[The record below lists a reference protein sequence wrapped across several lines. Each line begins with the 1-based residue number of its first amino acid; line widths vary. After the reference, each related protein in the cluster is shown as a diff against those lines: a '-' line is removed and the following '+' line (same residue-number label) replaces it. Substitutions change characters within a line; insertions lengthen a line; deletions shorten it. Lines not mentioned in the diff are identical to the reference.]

1 MYYLTSLLTAVF
13 FILPNNAGELEST
26 LSQDINAV
34 MTKVT
39 DWRHHFHEFPELSNR
54 EFKTQKSISEA
65 LIEMGLEPN
74 TDYGKT
80 GVVAFIRGQNPG
92 PLIALRADIDGLPV
106 TEKLNLSFSSKERT
120 LYQGND
126 VGIMHACG
134 HDAHIA
140 TLLGVASFISQNTDK
155 LNGDI
160 MLIFQPAEEGAPE
173 GEEGGAELMLKEGL
187 FVAEKPDAIFGMH
200 VSNSKHGQL
209 WTKPGPIMA
218 SAEAFR
224 IIVQGKQTHGSRPWN
239 GVDPII
245 AASDIAT
252 TLQTIVSR
260 RLNLL
265 DSQAVVTVGIMKAGT
280 RNNIIPSSAFME
292 GTIRTFQDSYADQI
306 REEIKLIAES
316 VAAAHHATATV
327 EFKVYGGY
335 PVTFNDEELARKYS
349 SSLSRASDGN
359 YYEAKVPRTGA
370 EDFSFFAQQVPGLFF
385 FLGVN
390 ALGVAESP
398 TNHSPYFYVDDSAL
412 NNGVKAFVNLVE
424 DFSDDY
430 NQGRLIN
437 N

>member
-1 MYYLTSLLTAVF
+1 MRYFVSLLTAVF

-74 TDYGKT
+74 TEYGKT

-306 REEIKLIAES
+306 RDEIKLIAEN

-335 PVTFNDEELARKYS
+335 PVTFNDEELANKYS
-349 SSLSRASDGN
+349 TSLSRASDGN
-359 YYEAKVPRTGA
+359 FYEAKVPRTGA

-390 ALGVAESP
+390 SPGVEESP

-412 NNGVKAFVNLVE
+412 TNGVKAFINLVE
-424 DFSDDY
+424 DFSSDY
-430 NQGRLIN
+430 NDKS
-437 N
+437 

>member
-1 MYYLTSLLTAVF
+1 MACETISAEDLRNQLAL
-13 FILPNNAGELEST
+13 
-26 LSQDINAV
+26 DIPGV

-39 DWRHHFHEFPELSNR
+39 DCRHYFHEFPELSNR
-54 EFKTQKSISEA
+54 EYKTQESIAEA

-74 TDYGKT
+74 LNYGIT
-80 GVVAFIRGQNPG
+80 GVTAFIRGQNAG

-106 TEKLNLSFSSKERT
+106 TEKLNLPFSSKVKT
-120 LYQGND
+120 TYQGNE
-126 VGIMHACG
+126 VGVMHACG

-140 TLLGVASFISQNTDK
+140 VLLGVASFLSQNTDK

-160 MLIFQPAEEGAPE
+160 LLIFQPAEEGAPE
-173 GEEGGAELMLKEGL
+173 GEEGGAELMLNQGL
-187 FVAEKPDAIFGMH
+187 FDAEKPDAIFGMH
-200 VSNSKHGQL
+200 VANFKNGQI

-224 IIVQGKQTHGSRPWN
+224 ITVQGRQTHGSRPWS

-280 RNNIIPSSAFME
+280 RNNIIPSTAMLE
-292 GTIRTFQDSYADQI
+292 GTIRTFKDSYADQI
-306 REEIKLIAES
+306 RDEIKLIAEK
-316 VAAAHHATATV
+316 VAEAHHASAEV

-335 PVTFNDEELARKYS
+335 PVTVNDEDLVRNFSPSLMEAANGDFFEAR
-349 SSLSRASDGN
+349 
-359 YYEAKVPRTGA
+359 VPRTGA
-370 EDFSFFAQQVPGLFF
+370 EDFSFYAQQVPGLFF

-390 ALGVAESP
+390 APGVEDSP

-412 NNGVKAFVNLVE
+412 TNGVKAFVNLVE
-424 DFSDDY
+424 DFSVKF
-430 NQGRLIN
+430 NSN
-437 N
+437 

>member
-1 MYYLTSLLTAVF
+1 MRYFVSLPTAVF

-74 TDYGKT
+74 TEYGKT

-306 REEIKLIAES
+306 RDEIKLIAEN

-335 PVTFNDEELARKYS
+335 PVTFNDEELANKYS
-349 SSLSRASDGN
+349 TSLSRASDGN
-359 YYEAKVPRTGA
+359 FYEAKVPRTGA

-390 ALGVAESP
+390 SPGVEESP

-412 NNGVKAFVNLVE
+412 TNGVKAFINLVE
-424 DFSDDY
+424 DFSSDY
-430 NQGRLIN
+430 NDEA
-437 N
+437 

>member
-1 MYYLTSLLTAVF
+1 MKKLFLFLILLMAF
-13 FILPNNAGELEST
+13 ESISAKD
-26 LSQDINAV
+26 LRNQLAIDIPGV

-54 EFKTQKSISEA
+54 EYKTQESIAEA

-74 TDYGKT
+74 LNYGIT
-80 GVVAFIRGQNPG
+80 GVTAFIRGQNAG

-106 TEKLNLSFSSKERT
+106 TEKLNLPFSSKAKT
-120 LYQGND
+120 TYQGNE
-126 VGIMHACG
+126 VGVMHACG

-140 TLLGVASFISQNTDK
+140 VLLGVASFLSQNTDK

-160 MLIFQPAEEGAPE
+160 LLIFQPAEEGAPE
-173 GEEGGAELMLKEGL
+173 GEEGGAELMLKQGL
-187 FVAEKPDAIFGMH
+187 FEAEKPDAIFGMH
-200 VSNSKHGQL
+200 VANFKNGQI

-224 IIVQGKQTHGSRPWN
+224 IKVQGKQTHGSRPWS

-280 RNNIIPSSAFME
+280 RNNIIPSTAMLE
-292 GTIRTFQDSYADQI
+292 GTIRTFKDSYTDQI
-306 REEIKLIAES
+306 RDEIKLISEKVAE
-316 VAAAHHATATV
+316 AHHASAEV
-327 EFKVYGGY
+327 EFRVYGGY
-335 PVTFNDEELARKYS
+335 PVTVNDESLVRDFS
-349 SSLSRASDGN
+349 SSLM
-359 YYEAKVPRTGA
+359 EAANGDFYQARVPRTGA
-370 EDFSFFAQQVPGLFF
+370 EDFSFYAQQVPGLFF

-390 ALGVAESP
+390 APGVEDSP

-412 NNGVKAFVNLVE
+412 TNGVKAFVNLVE
-424 DFSDDY
+424 DFSGQF
-430 NQGRLIN
+430 NSN
-437 N
+437 

>member
-1 MYYLTSLLTAVF
+1 MRYFVSLLTAVF

-74 TDYGKT
+74 TEYGKT
-80 GVVAFIRGQNPG
+80 GVVAFIRGQNSG

-306 REEIKLIAES
+306 RDEIKLIAEN

-335 PVTFNDEELARKYS
+335 PVTFNDEELANKYS
-349 SSLSRASDGN
+349 TSLSRASDGN
-359 YYEAKVPRTGA
+359 FYEAKVPRTGA

-390 ALGVAESP
+390 SPGVEESP

-412 NNGVKAFVNLVE
+412 TNGVKAFINLVE
-424 DFSDDY
+424 DFSSDY
-430 NQGRLIN
+430 NDEA
-437 N
+437 

>member
-1 MYYLTSLLTAVF
+1 MRYFFSLLTSLFL
-13 FILPNNAGELEST
+13 ILPISSGELAST
-26 LSQDINAV
+26 LDQNLSGV

-39 DWRHHFHEFPELSNR
+39 DWRHHFHQYPELSNR

-74 TDYGKT
+74 TSYGKT
-80 GVVAFIRGQNPG
+80 GVTAFIRGQNPG

-106 TEKLNLSFSSKERT
+106 TEKLNLPFSSKERT
-120 LYQGND
+120 NYQGND
-126 VGIMHACG
+126 VGVMHACG

-140 TLLGVASFISQNTDK
+140 TLLGVASFLSQNTDK
-155 LNGDI
+155 LDGDI
-160 MLIFQPAEEGAPE
+160 LLIFQPAEEGAPE

-187 FVAEKPDAIFGMH
+187 FEAEKPDAIFGMH

-224 IIVQGKQTHGSRPWN
+224 IIVEGKQTHGSRPWN

-306 REEIKLIAES
+306 RDEIKLIAEN

-335 PVTFNDEELARKYS
+335 PVTFNDEQLANKYS
-349 SSLSRASDGN
+349 SSLSRAADGN

-370 EDFSFFAQQVPGLFF
+370 EDVSFFAQQVPGLFF

-390 ALGVAESP
+390 SPGIDESP

-412 NNGVKAFVNLVE
+412 TNGVKAFINLVE
-424 DFSDDY
+424 DFSSDY
-430 NQGRLIN
+430 NDEA
-437 N
+437 

>member
-1 MYYLTSLLTAVF
+1 VRYFFSLLTSLFLIVP
-13 FILPNNAGELEST
+13 ISSGELAST
-26 LSQDINAV
+26 LNQNLSGV

-39 DWRHHFHEFPELSNR
+39 DWRHHFHQYPELSNR

-74 TDYGKT
+74 TSYGKT
-80 GVVAFIRGQNPG
+80 GVTAFIRGQNPG

-106 TEKLNLSFSSKERT
+106 TEKLNLPFSSKERT
-120 LYQGND
+120 NYQGND
-126 VGIMHACG
+126 VGVMHACG

-140 TLLGVASFISQNTDK
+140 TLLGVASFLSQNTDK
-155 LNGDI
+155 LDGDI
-160 MLIFQPAEEGAPE
+160 LLIFQPAEEGAPE

-187 FVAEKPDAIFGMH
+187 FEAEKPDAIFGMH

-224 IIVQGKQTHGSRPWN
+224 IIVEGKQTHGSRPWN

-306 REEIKLIAES
+306 RDEIKLIAEN

-335 PVTFNDEELARKYS
+335 PVTFNDEQLANKYS
-349 SSLSRASDGN
+349 SSLSRAADGN

-390 ALGVAESP
+390 SPGVDESP

-412 NNGVKAFVNLVE
+412 TNGVKAFINLVE
-424 DFSDDY
+424 DFSSDY
-430 NQGRLIN
+430 NDEA
-437 N
+437 

>member
-1 MYYLTSLLTAVF
+1 MKKLFLSL
-13 FILPNNAGELEST
+13 ILLMAFESISAKD
-26 LSQDINAV
+26 LRNQLAIDIPGV

-54 EFKTQKSISEA
+54 EYKTQESIAEA

-74 TDYGKT
+74 LNYGIT
-80 GVVAFIRGQNPG
+80 GVTAFIRGQNAG

-106 TEKLNLSFSSKERT
+106 TEKLNLPFSSKAKT
-120 LYQGND
+120 TYQGNE
-126 VGIMHACG
+126 VGVMHACG

-140 TLLGVASFISQNTDK
+140 VLLGVASFLSQNTDK

-160 MLIFQPAEEGAPE
+160 LLIFQPAEEGAPE
-173 GEEGGAELMLKEGL
+173 GEEGGAELMLKQGL
-187 FVAEKPDAIFGMH
+187 FEAEKPDAIFGMH
-200 VSNSKHGQL
+200 VANFKNGQI

-224 IIVQGKQTHGSRPWN
+224 IKVQGKQTHGSRPWS

-280 RNNIIPSSAFME
+280 RNNIIPSTAMLE
-292 GTIRTFQDSYADQI
+292 GTIRTFKDSYTDQI
-306 REEIKLIAES
+306 RDEIKLISEKVAE
-316 VAAAHHATATV
+316 AHHASAEV
-327 EFKVYGGY
+327 EFRVYGGY
-335 PVTFNDEELARKYS
+335 PVTVNDENLVRDFS
-349 SSLSRASDGN
+349 SSLM
-359 YYEAKVPRTGA
+359 EAANGDFYQARVPRTGA
-370 EDFSFFAQQVPGLFF
+370 EDFSFYAQQVPGLFF

-390 ALGVAESP
+390 APGVEDSP

-412 NNGVKAFVNLVE
+412 TNGVKAFVNLVE
-424 DFSDDY
+424 DFSGQF
-430 NQGRLIN
+430 NSN
-437 N
+437 

>member
-1 MYYLTSLLTAVF
+1 MRYFFSLLTSLFL
-13 FILPNNAGELEST
+13 ILPISSGELVST
-26 LSQDINAV
+26 LDQNLSGV

-39 DWRHHFHEFPELSNR
+39 DWSHHFHQYPELSNR

-74 TDYGKT
+74 TSYGKT
-80 GVVAFIRGQNPG
+80 GVTAFIRGQNPG

-106 TEKLNLSFSSKERT
+106 TEKLNLPFSSKERT
-120 LYQGND
+120 NYQGND
-126 VGIMHACG
+126 VGVMHACG

-140 TLLGVASFISQNTDK
+140 TLLGVASFLSQNTDK
-155 LNGDI
+155 LDGDI
-160 MLIFQPAEEGAPE
+160 LLIFQPAEEGAPE

-187 FVAEKPDAIFGMH
+187 FEAEKPDAIFGMH

-224 IIVQGKQTHGSRPWN
+224 IIVEGKQTHGSRPWN

-306 REEIKLIAES
+306 RDEIKLIAES

-335 PVTFNDEELARKYS
+335 PVTFNDEQLANKYS
-349 SSLSRASDGN
+349 SSLSRAADGN

-390 ALGVAESP
+390 SQGVDESP

-412 NNGVKAFVNLVE
+412 TNGVKAFINLVE
-424 DFSDDY
+424 DFSSDY
-430 NQGRLIN
+430 NDEA
-437 N
+437 

>member
-1 MYYLTSLLTAVF
+1 MRYFFSLLTSLFL
-13 FILPNNAGELEST
+13 ILPISAGDLASA
-26 LSQDINAV
+26 LDQNLNGI

-39 DWRHHFHEFPELSNR
+39 DWRHHFHKFPELSNR
-54 EFKTQKSISEA
+54 EFKTQKSISDA

-74 TDYGKT
+74 TEYGKT
-80 GVVAFIRGQNPG
+80 GVIAFIRGQNPG

-106 TEKLNLSFSSKERT
+106 TEKLNLPFSSKQRT
-120 LYQGND
+120 TYQGND

-140 TLLGVASFISQNTDK
+140 TLLGVASFLSQNTEK

-160 MLIFQPAEEGAPE
+160 LLIFQPAEEGAPE

-187 FVAEKPDAIFGMH
+187 FEAEMPDAIFGMH

-224 IIVQGKQTHGSRPWN
+224 ITVQGKQTHGSRPWN
-239 GVDPII
+239 GVDPIV

-306 REEIKLIAES
+306 RDEIKLIAEN
-316 VAAAHHATATV
+316 VAAAHHASATV
-327 EFKVYGGY
+327 EFKVYGSY
-335 PVTFNDEELARKYS
+335 PVTFNDEELANKYS
-349 SSLSRASDGN
+349 SSLSRASNGN

-390 ALGVAESP
+390 APGVDESP

-412 NNGVKAFVNLVE
+412 TNGVKAFINLVE
-424 DFSDDY
+424 DFSLDY
-430 NQGRLIN
+430 NDEN
-437 N
+437 

>member
-1 MYYLTSLLTAVF
+1 MRYYVSLLTAVF

-74 TDYGKT
+74 TEYGKT

-245 AASDIAT
+245 AASDIAS

-306 REEIKLIAES
+306 RDEIKLIAEN

-335 PVTFNDEELARKYS
+335 PVTFNDEELANKYS
-349 SSLSRASDGN
+349 TSLSRASDGN
-359 YYEAKVPRTGA
+359 FYEAKVPRTGA

-390 ALGVAESP
+390 SPGVEESP

-412 NNGVKAFVNLVE
+412 TNGVKAFINLVE
-424 DFSDDY
+424 DFSSDY
-430 NQGRLIN
+430 NDEA
-437 N
+437 

>member
-1 MYYLTSLLTAVF
+1 
-13 FILPNNAGELEST
+13 
-26 LSQDINAV
+26 
-34 MTKVT
+34 VT

-74 TDYGKT
+74 TEYGKT

-306 REEIKLIAES
+306 RDEIKLIAEN

-335 PVTFNDEELARKYS
+335 PVTFNDEELANKYS
-349 SSLSRASDGN
+349 TSLSRASDGN
-359 YYEAKVPRTGA
+359 FYEAKVPRTGA

-390 ALGVAESP
+390 SPGVEESP

-412 NNGVKAFVNLVE
+412 TNGVKAFINLVE
-424 DFSDDY
+424 DFSSDY
-430 NQGRLIN
+430 NDEA
-437 N
+437 

>member
-1 MYYLTSLLTAVF
+1 MRYFVSLLTAVF

-74 TDYGKT
+74 TEYGKT

-134 HDAHIA
+134 HDANIA
-140 TLLGVASFISQNTDK
+140 TLLGVASFLSQNTDK

-306 REEIKLIAES
+306 RDEIKLIAEN

-335 PVTFNDEELARKYS
+335 PVTFNDEELANKYS
-349 SSLSRASDGN
+349 TSLSRASDGN
-359 YYEAKVPRTGA
+359 FYEAKVPRTGA

-390 ALGVAESP
+390 SPGVEESP

-412 NNGVKAFVNLVE
+412 TNGVKAFINLVE
-424 DFSDDY
+424 DFSSDY
-430 NQGRLIN
+430 NDEA
-437 N
+437 

>member
-1 MYYLTSLLTAVF
+1 MRYFVSLLTAVF

-74 TDYGKT
+74 TEYGKT

-306 REEIKLIAES
+306 RDEIKLIAEN

-335 PVTFNDEELARKYS
+335 PVTFNDEELANKYS
-349 SSLSRASDGN
+349 TSLSRASDGN
-359 YYEAKVPRTGA
+359 FYEAKVPRTGA

-390 ALGVAESP
+390 SPGVEESP

-412 NNGVKAFVNLVE
+412 TNGVKAFINLVE
-424 DFSDDY
+424 DFSSDY
-430 NQGRLIN
+430 NDEG
-437 N
+437 

>member
-1 MYYLTSLLTAVF
+1 MKKLFLSL
-13 FILPNNAGELEST
+13 ILLMAFESISAKD
-26 LSQDINAV
+26 LRNQLAIDIPGV

-54 EFKTQKSISEA
+54 EYKTQESIAEA

-74 TDYGKT
+74 LNYGIT
-80 GVVAFIRGQNPG
+80 GVTAFIRGQNAG

-106 TEKLNLSFSSKERT
+106 TEKLNLPFSSKAKT
-120 LYQGND
+120 TYQGNE
-126 VGIMHACG
+126 VGVMHACG

-140 TLLGVASFISQNTDK
+140 VLLGVASFLSQNTDK

-160 MLIFQPAEEGAPE
+160 LLIFQPAEEGAPE
-173 GEEGGAELMLKEGL
+173 GEEGGAELMLKQGL
-187 FVAEKPDAIFGMH
+187 FEAEKPDAIFGMH
-200 VSNSKHGQL
+200 VANFKNGQI

-224 IIVQGKQTHGSRPWN
+224 IKVQGKQTHGSRPWS

-280 RNNIIPSSAFME
+280 RNNIIPSTAMLE
-292 GTIRTFQDSYADQI
+292 GTIRTFKDSYTDQI
-306 REEIKLIAES
+306 RDEIKLISEKVAE
-316 VAAAHHATATV
+316 AHHASAEV
-327 EFKVYGGY
+327 EFRVYGGY
-335 PVTFNDEELARKYS
+335 PVTVNDESLVRDFS
-349 SSLSRASDGN
+349 SSLM
-359 YYEAKVPRTGA
+359 EAANGDFYQARVPRTGA
-370 EDFSFFAQQVPGLFF
+370 EDFSFYAQQVPGLFF

-390 ALGVAESP
+390 APGVEDSP

-412 NNGVKAFVNLVE
+412 TNGVKAFVNLVE
-424 DFSDDY
+424 DFSDQF
-430 NQGRLIN
+430 NSN
-437 N
+437 

>member
-1 MYYLTSLLTAVF
+1 MHYFVSLLTAVF

-74 TDYGKT
+74 TEYGKT

-245 AASDIAT
+245 AASDIAS

-306 REEIKLIAES
+306 RDEIKLIAEN

-335 PVTFNDEELARKYS
+335 PVTFNDEELANKYS
-349 SSLSRASDGN
+349 TSLSRASDGN
-359 YYEAKVPRTGA
+359 FYEAKVPRTGA

-390 ALGVAESP
+390 SPGVEESP

-412 NNGVKAFVNLVE
+412 TNGVKAFINLVE
-424 DFSDDY
+424 DFSSDY
-430 NQGRLIN
+430 NDEA
-437 N
+437 

>member
-1 MYYLTSLLTAVF
+1 MRYFFSLLTSLFL
-13 FILPNNAGELEST
+13 ILPISSGELAST
-26 LSQDINAV
+26 LDQNLSGV

-39 DWRHHFHEFPELSNR
+39 DWRHHFHQYPELSNR

-74 TDYGKT
+74 TSYGKT
-80 GVVAFIRGQNPG
+80 GVTAFIRGQNPG

-106 TEKLNLSFSSKERT
+106 TEKLNLPFSSKERT
-120 LYQGND
+120 NYQGND
-126 VGIMHACG
+126 VGVMHACG

-140 TLLGVASFISQNTDK
+140 TLLGVASFLSQNTDK

-160 MLIFQPAEEGAPE
+160 LLIFQPAEEGAPE

-187 FVAEKPDAIFGMH
+187 FEAEKPDAIFGMH

-224 IIVQGKQTHGSRPWN
+224 IIVEGKQTHGSRPWN

-306 REEIKLIAES
+306 RDEIKLIAEN

-335 PVTFNDEELARKYS
+335 PVTFNDEQLANKYS
-349 SSLSRASDGN
+349 SSLSRAADGN

-390 ALGVAESP
+390 SPGVDESP

-412 NNGVKAFVNLVE
+412 TNGVKAFINLVE
-424 DFSDDY
+424 DFSSDY
-430 NQGRLIN
+430 NDEA
-437 N
+437 

>member
-1 MYYLTSLLTAVF
+1 MKKLFLSLIFLMVF
-13 FILPNNAGELEST
+13 ESISAED
-26 LSQDINAV
+26 LRNQLAIDIPGV

-54 EFKTQKSISEA
+54 EYKTQESIAQA

-74 TDYGKT
+74 LSYGIT
-80 GVVAFIRGQNPG
+80 GVTAFIRGQNAG

-106 TEKLNLSFSSKERT
+106 TEKLNLPFSSKEKT
-120 LYQGND
+120 TYQGNE
-126 VGIMHACG
+126 VGVMHACG

-140 TLLGVASFISQNTDK
+140 VLLGVASFLSQNTDK
-155 LNGDI
+155 LKGDI
-160 MLIFQPAEEGAPE
+160 LLIFQPAEEGAPE
-173 GEEGGAELMLKEGL
+173 GEEGGAELMLKQGL
-187 FVAEKPDAIFGMH
+187 FEAEKPDAIFGMH
-200 VSNSKHGQL
+200 VANFKNGQI

-224 IIVQGKQTHGSRPWN
+224 ITVQGKQTHGSRPWS

-280 RNNIIPSSAFME
+280 RNNIIPSTAMLE
-292 GTIRTFQDSYADQI
+292 GTIRTFKDSYTDQI
-306 REEIKLIAES
+306 RDEIKLISEKVAE
-316 VAAAHHATATV
+316 AHHASAEV
-327 EFKVYGGY
+327 EFRVYGGY
-335 PVTFNDEELARKYS
+335 PVTVNDENLARDFS
-349 SSLSRASDGN
+349 SSLM
-359 YYEAKVPRTGA
+359 EAANGDFFEARVPRTGA
-370 EDFSFFAQQVPGLFF
+370 EDFSFYAQQVPGLFF

-390 ALGVAESP
+390 APGVEDSP

-412 NNGVKAFVNLVE
+412 TNGVKAFVNLVE
-424 DFSDDY
+424 DFSDQF
-430 NQGRLIN
+430 NSN
-437 N
+437 

>member
-1 MYYLTSLLTAVF
+1 MRYYVSLLTAVF

-74 TDYGKT
+74 TEYGKT

-306 REEIKLIAES
+306 RDEIKLIAEN

-335 PVTFNDEELARKYS
+335 PVTFNDEELANKYS
-349 SSLSRASDGN
+349 TSLSRASDGN
-359 YYEAKVPRTGA
+359 FYEAKVPRTGA

-390 ALGVAESP
+390 SPGVEESP

-412 NNGVKAFVNLVE
+412 TNGVKAFINLVE
-424 DFSDDY
+424 DFSSDY
-430 NQGRLIN
+430 NDEA
-437 N
+437 

>member
-1 MYYLTSLLTAVF
+1 MRYFFSLLTSLFL
-13 FILPNNAGELEST
+13 ILPISSGELAST
-26 LSQDINAV
+26 LDQNLSGV

-39 DWRHHFHEFPELSNR
+39 DWRHHFHQYPELSNR

-74 TDYGKT
+74 TSYGKT
-80 GVVAFIRGQNPG
+80 GVTAFIRGQNPG

-106 TEKLNLSFSSKERT
+106 TEKLNLPFSSKQRT
-120 LYQGND
+120 NYQGND
-126 VGIMHACG
+126 VGVMHACG

-140 TLLGVASFISQNTDK
+140 TLLGVASFLSQNTDK
-155 LNGDI
+155 LDGDI
-160 MLIFQPAEEGAPE
+160 LLIFQPAEEGAPE

-187 FVAEKPDAIFGMH
+187 FEAEKPDAIFGMH

-224 IIVQGKQTHGSRPWN
+224 IIVEGKQTHGSRPWN

-306 REEIKLIAES
+306 RDEIKLIAEN

-335 PVTFNDEELARKYS
+335 PVTFNDEQLANKYS
-349 SSLSRASDGN
+349 SSLSRAADGN

-390 ALGVAESP
+390 SPGVDESP

-412 NNGVKAFVNLVE
+412 TNGVKAFINLVE
-424 DFSDDY
+424 DFSSDY
-430 NQGRLIN
+430 NDEA
-437 N
+437 

>member
-1 MYYLTSLLTAVF
+1 MKKLFLSLILLMVF
-13 FILPNNAGELEST
+13 ESISAKD
-26 LSQDINAV
+26 LRNQLAIDIPGV

-54 EFKTQKSISEA
+54 EYKTQESIAEA

-74 TDYGKT
+74 LNYGIT
-80 GVVAFIRGQNPG
+80 GVTAFIRGQNAG

-106 TEKLNLSFSSKERT
+106 TEKLNLPFSSKAKT
-120 LYQGND
+120 TYQGNE
-126 VGIMHACG
+126 VGVMHACG

-140 TLLGVASFISQNTDK
+140 VLLGVASFLSQNTDK

-160 MLIFQPAEEGAPE
+160 LLIFQPAEEGAPE
-173 GEEGGAELMLKEGL
+173 GEEGGAELMLKQGL
-187 FVAEKPDAIFGMH
+187 FEAEKPDAIFGMH
-200 VSNSKHGQL
+200 VANFKNGQI

-224 IIVQGKQTHGSRPWN
+224 IKVQGKQTHGSRPWS

-280 RNNIIPSSAFME
+280 RNNIIPSTAMLE
-292 GTIRTFQDSYADQI
+292 GTIRTFKDSYTDQI
-306 REEIKLIAES
+306 RDEIKLISEKVAE
-316 VAAAHHATATV
+316 AHHASAEV
-327 EFKVYGGY
+327 EFRVYGGY
-335 PVTFNDEELARKYS
+335 PVTVNDENLARDFS
-349 SSLSRASDGN
+349 SSLM
-359 YYEAKVPRTGA
+359 EAANGDFYQARVPRTGA
-370 EDFSFFAQQVPGLFF
+370 EDFSFYAQQVPGLFF

-390 ALGVAESP
+390 APGVEDSP

-412 NNGVKAFVNLVE
+412 TNGVKAFVNLVE
-424 DFSDDY
+424 DFSDQF
-430 NQGRLIN
+430 NSN
-437 N
+437 

>member
-1 MYYLTSLLTAVF
+1 MNKLFLSLIFLMAFETISAKDLRNQLA
-13 FILPNNAGELEST
+13 I
-26 LSQDINAV
+26 DIPGV

-54 EFKTQKSISEA
+54 EYKTQESIAEA

-74 TDYGKT
+74 LNYGIT
-80 GVVAFIRGQNPG
+80 GVTAFIRGQNAG

-106 TEKLNLSFSSKERT
+106 TEKLNLPFSSKAKT
-120 LYQGND
+120 TYQGNE
-126 VGIMHACG
+126 VGVMHACG

-140 TLLGVASFISQNTDK
+140 VLLGVASFLSQNTDK

-160 MLIFQPAEEGAPE
+160 LLIFQPAEEGAPE
-173 GEEGGAELMLKEGL
+173 GEEGGAELMLKQGL
-187 FVAEKPDAIFGMH
+187 FEAEKPDAIFGMH
-200 VSNSKHGQL
+200 VANFKNGQI

-224 IIVQGKQTHGSRPWN
+224 IKVQGKQTHGSRPWS

-280 RNNIIPSSAFME
+280 RNNIIPSTAMLE
-292 GTIRTFQDSYADQI
+292 GTIRTFKDSYTDQI
-306 REEIKLIAES
+306 RDEIKLISEKVAE
-316 VAAAHHATATV
+316 AHHASAEV
-327 EFKVYGGY
+327 EFRVYGGY
-335 PVTFNDEELARKYS
+335 PVTVNDENLARDFS
-349 SSLSRASDGN
+349 SSLM
-359 YYEAKVPRTGA
+359 EAANGDFYQARVPRTGA
-370 EDFSFFAQQVPGLFF
+370 EDFSFYAQQVPGLFF

-390 ALGVAESP
+390 APGVEDSP

-412 NNGVKAFVNLVE
+412 TNGVKAFVNLVE
-424 DFSDDY
+424 DFSGQF
-430 NQGRLIN
+430 NSN
-437 N
+437 

>member
-1 MYYLTSLLTAVF
+1 MRYFFSLLTSLFL
-13 FILPNNAGELEST
+13 ILPISSGELAST
-26 LSQDINAV
+26 LDQNLSGV

-39 DWRHHFHEFPELSNR
+39 DWRHHFHQYPELSNR

-74 TDYGKT
+74 TSYGKT
-80 GVVAFIRGQNPG
+80 GVTAFIRGQNPG

-106 TEKLNLSFSSKERT
+106 TEKLNLPFSSKERT
-120 LYQGND
+120 NYQGND
-126 VGIMHACG
+126 VGVMHACG

-140 TLLGVASFISQNTDK
+140 TLLGVASFLSQNTDK
-155 LNGDI
+155 LDGDI
-160 MLIFQPAEEGAPE
+160 LLIFQPAEEGAPE

-187 FVAEKPDAIFGMH
+187 FEAEKPDAIFGMH

-224 IIVQGKQTHGSRPWN
+224 IIVEGKQTHGSRPWN

-306 REEIKLIAES
+306 RDEIKLIAEN

-335 PVTFNDEELARKYS
+335 PVTFNDEQLANKYS
-349 SSLSRASDGN
+349 SSLSRAADGN

-390 ALGVAESP
+390 SPGIDESP

-412 NNGVKAFVNLVE
+412 TNGVKAFINLVE
-424 DFSDDY
+424 DFSSDY
-430 NQGRLIN
+430 NDEA
-437 N
+437 

>member
-1 MYYLTSLLTAVF
+1 MRYFVSLLTAVF

-74 TDYGKT
+74 TEYGKT

-306 REEIKLIAES
+306 RDEIKLIAEN

-335 PVTFNDEELARKYS
+335 PVTFNDEELANKYS
-349 SSLSRASDGN
+349 TSLSRASDGN
-359 YYEAKVPRTGA
+359 FYEAKVPRTGA

-390 ALGVAESP
+390 SPGVGESP

-412 NNGVKAFVNLVE
+412 TNGVKAFINLVE
-424 DFSDDY
+424 DFSSDY
-430 NQGRLIN
+430 NDEA
-437 N
+437 